1 MSTITEAP
9 ALAQF
14 KKVGMPT
21 IKDENWKSTDLSA
34 LANETFSAP
43 HAITSSA
50 FAEKVLRKLAPTK
63 NRLVFINGFFSK
75 KYSRIGLSRAA
86 VTISSSTNPGVSAS
100 AHPTKKSTPFRSL
113 NAALSTDGAL
123 ITVKKSDKAPLIE
136 IIFIAD
142 TSIPQTQA
150 VRNTIAL
157 ESGAQATL
165 IERFH
170 GQGKFLSNS
179 VTEVKLAKKAQLS
192 HYVFQE
198 QPQSAFH
205 FGHMDAELAA
215 DSQLESFVLSS
226 GGKLARNEASVIF
239 KGKGAQVNLSGLY
252 LARHTQHV
260 DCHLDIQHPVAD
272 CKSRQ
277 QYRGILQ
284 DQAHGVFN
292 GKVYVHPKAEKSV
305 AQQINKTILTSP
317 EAQINTKPQLEI
329 FAEDVQCTH
338 GAAVGQL
345 DEAALFYARAR
356 GLEENEARQVV
367 LQGFINETLL
377 EVSDEIV
384 RQEMSTHIQEWLS
397 QKQT

>member
-1 MSTITEAP
+1 MSTVIEAP
-9 ALAQF
+9 ALSQF
-14 KKVGMPT
+14 KKTGLPT
-21 IKDENWKSTDLSA
+21 IKDENWKFTDLSV
-34 LANETFSAP
+34 LSDEHFSAP
-43 HAITSSA
+43 QAINSSV
-50 FAEKVLRKLAPTK
+50 FAETLLSKLPTTK
-63 NRLVFINGFFSK
+63 NRLTFINGFFSK
-75 KYSRIGLSRAA
+75 KHSVISPASSA
-86 VTISSSTNPGVSAS
+86 MAISSSSQ
-100 AHPTKKSTPFRSL
+100 KSPSPRKRTAKETAFRSL
-113 NAALSTDGAL
+113 NAALCTDGAI

-136 IIFIAD
+136 LVLIAD
-142 TSIPQTQA
+142 TSIPRTQA
-150 VRNTIAL
+150 VRNVIAL
-157 ESGAQATL
+157 ESGARATI

-170 GQGKFLSNS
+170 GKGKFLSNS
-179 VTEVKLAKKAQLS
+179 VTEVKLAKKAHLS

-215 DSQLESFVLSS
+215 DSRLESFVLSS
-226 GGKLARNEASVIF
+226 GGKLARNEASTIF

-252 LARHTQHV
+252 LARNAQHV
-260 DCHLDIQHPVAD
+260 DCHLDIQHPVAG

-345 DEAALFYARAR
+345 DEAALFYAQAR

-367 LQGFINETLL
+367 LQGFINEALS
-377 EVSDEIV
+377 EVTDETV
-384 RQEMSTHIQEWLS
+384 RQEMTTHVQEWLS